1 MIIKTI
7 DTASQLRD
15 QFASYNRQ
23 DQFSYEAIDLLF
35 DHLNEIGTD
44 YELDVINL
52 CCEFAEMT
60 ADEVISSYNI
70 DEDAD
75 IADYL
80 QDRTIYLGQ
89 TSSGYVFVQF

>member
-15 QFASYNRQ
+15 QFARYNRQ
-23 DQFSYEAIDLLF
+23 DQFSYEAVGLLF
-35 DHLNEIGTD
+35 DFLNDMGTD
-44 YELDVINL
+44 YELDIIGL
-52 CCEFAEMT
+52 CCEFAEMD
-60 ADEVISSYNI
+60 ADEVRDSYSL

-80 QDRTIYLGQ
+80 QDRTTYLGE